1 MKKNDIKL
9 YNFLAPFW
17 MWAWLLPTMWAI
29 ILPGNFIIDSIVL
42 IIGMFAVK
50 MPDKVK
56 AYWNHIFVVFGFG
69 LLSDFLASAAMYA
82 AMYITEK
89 LGFSDVFSLGDELHL
104 TIPGLLI
111 AMALIFVFNY
121 YITFRKLQ
129 KSSRF
134 KLALMFAVITAPYTF
149 LVPSS
154 WLYH

>member
-1 MKKNDIKL
+1 MKKSDIKL

-17 MWAWLLPTMWAI
+17 MWAWLLPSMWAI
-29 ILPGNFIIDSIVL
+29 ILPGKI
-42 IIGMFAVK
+42 K
-50 MPDKVK
+50 T
-56 AYWNHIFVVFGFG
+56 YWNRIFVVFGFG

-82 AMYITEK
+82 AIFITGK
-89 LGFSDVFSLGDELHL
+89 IGFQNVFSFGDELYL

-121 YITFRKLQ
+121 YITFRKMP
-129 KSSRF
+129 KSTRF
-134 KLALMFAVITAPYTF
+134 KLTLIFAVVTAPYTF

>member
-1 MKKNDIKL
+1 MKKKFKL

-17 MWAWLLPTMWAI
+17 MWAWLLPSMWVI

-42 IIGMFAVK
+42 IISMFALRI
-50 MPDKVK
+50 PDKIK
-56 AYWNHIFVVFGFG
+56 TYWNRIFVVFGFG

-82 AMYITEK
+82 AMFITGK
-89 LGFSDVFSLGDELHL
+89 IGFHNVFSLGDELYL

-121 YITFRKLQ
+121 YITFRKMP
-129 KSSRF
+129 KSTRF
-134 KLALMFAVITAPYTF
+134 KLALIFAVVTAPYTF